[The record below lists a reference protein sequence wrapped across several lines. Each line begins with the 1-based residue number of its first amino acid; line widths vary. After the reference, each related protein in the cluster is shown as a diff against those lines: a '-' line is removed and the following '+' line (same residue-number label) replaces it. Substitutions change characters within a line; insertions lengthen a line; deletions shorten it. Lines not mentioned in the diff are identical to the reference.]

1 LCFTSD
7 AFGLALLKAGEAS
20 IVIVAS
26 ALWNIRG
33 TKAVGRG
40 SVWLS
45 IPLLGPFV
53 VLIALA
59 ALHKPVSFPAHAT
72 TGHTDVIGG
81 LLVAMWNY
89 MGWNAASTIAG
100 EVRDP
105 QKTYPRVLAT
115 VTLLVITTYVLAVG
129 ASAWAGVN
137 PDG

>member
-1 LCFTSD
+1 M
-7 AFGLALLKAGEAS
+7 
-20 IVIVAS
+20 IVAS